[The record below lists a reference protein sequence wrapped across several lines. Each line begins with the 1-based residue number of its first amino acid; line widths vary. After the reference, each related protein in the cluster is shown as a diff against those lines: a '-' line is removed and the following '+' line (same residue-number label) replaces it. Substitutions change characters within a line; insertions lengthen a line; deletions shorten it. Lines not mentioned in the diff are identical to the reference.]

1 MVDYIFSS
9 YLFNCPGF
17 VYKPTRRLDERRTKS
32 KIKNKMSLLKVKNLN
47 ISYPTRKETIV
58 ASKDVEFTLERGEIL
73 GIVGESG
80 SGKSTIANAIINL
93 IDPPGE
99 ITGGSIKIDKIELRD
114 NEEVIQKI
122 RGKKIGFVFQ
132 DPQTSLNPLFKIKD
146 QLIET
151 IQTHLDLDYQ
161 EALNRSIQL
170 LEEVGIDN
178 AEKRIEDY
186 PHQFSG
192 GMRQRV
198 VIALAISC
206 EPDLIIADEPTTA
219 LDVSIQ
225 YQILELLKDLTQ
237 KRNLGVI
244 IITHDM
250 GVIAET
256 TNKVIVMRYGVI
268 VEQGDTKE
276 LLTNPKSTEARSLVI
291 SVPPTNKKIDRFKLI
306 SPDGKEI
313 TSDSKNLTKKI
324 IKTWGVRENTN
335 QKLLELK
342 DVTKIFDDNS
352 MASKFSF
359 GPKKQI
365 VDKVVKAVDTVS
377 FELFEGETL
386 GLVGESGSG
395 KSTIA
400 KIITGL
406 VRPTSGEIFYNNIS
420 LYNSKRKY
428 QIDKSRGQIQMIFQD
443 PYSSLNPRFKV
454 RDIISEPIKLFQK
467 NINRNELI
475 QNTHDLIDIVGMTR
489 QSLDRYPHEF
499 SGGQRQRISIA
510 RALATRPRLLVCDEP
525 TSALDVSIQAQ
536 ILNLLKDIQDELHLT
551 MLFISHDLPVIRQMC
566 NRIVVLKNGGVCETK
581 ETEDLFNNPEHPYT
595 QELIRLMPKIES
607 IV

>member
-1 MVDYIFSS
+1 
-9 YLFNCPGF
+9 
-17 VYKPTRRLDERRTKS
+17 
-32 KIKNKMSLLKVKNLN
+32 MSFLEVKNLN
-47 ISYPTRKETIV
+47 ISYQTRKETIV
-58 ASKDVEFTLERGEIL
+58 ASKDVNFSLERGEIL

-99 ITGGSIKIDKIELRD
+99 ITNGSIKIENQEICN
-114 NEEVIQKI
+114 NEEIIQKA
-122 RGKKIGFVFQ
+122 RGKKIGFIFQ

-151 IQTHLDLDYQ
+151 IQTHLDLNYEQ
-161 EALNRSIQL
+161 ALNKSIQL
-170 LEEVGIDN
+170 LKEVGIEN
-178 AEKRIEDY
+178 AENRIEDY

-225 YQILELLKDLTQ
+225 HQILKLLKNLTV
-237 KRNLGVI
+237 KRNLAVM

-256 TNKVIVMRYGVI
+256 TDRVIVMRYGKI
-268 VEQGDTKE
+268 VEQGKTSE
-276 LLTNPKSTEARSLVI
+276 ILSNPQSNECKSLVM
-291 SVPPTNKKIDRFKLI
+291 SVPPTNKKIDRFKLL
-306 SPDGKEI
+306 SPDGGEI
-313 TSDSKNLTKKI
+313 SDNSLNLTNNI
-324 IKTWGVRENTN
+324 IENWAVRKVSHE
-335 QKLLELK
+335 KLLDFK
-342 DVTKIFDDNS
+342 NITKIFDGQSIIISTKED
-352 MASKFSF
+352 
-359 GPKKQI
+359 
-365 VDKVVKAVDTVS
+365 DKIKALNDVS
-377 FELFEGETL
+377 FQIYEGESF

-400 KIITGL
+400 KIITSL
-406 VRPTSGEIFYNNIS
+406 VKPTNGQVFFEDVS
-420 LYNSKRKY
+420 LHDPKNKIIKNKY
-428 QIDKSRGQIQMIFQD
+428 RGQIQMIFQD

-454 RDIISEPIKLFQK
+454 KDIIAEPIKFFQK
-467 NINRNELI
+467 GIDKISIKNHIN
-475 QNTHDLIDIVGMTR
+475 DLIDIVGMTR

-510 RALATRPRLLVCDEP
+510 RALATRPRLLICDEP

-536 ILNLLKDIQDELHLT
+536 VLNLLKDLQEQLNLT
-551 MLFISHDLPVIRQMC
+551 ILFISHDLPVVRQMC
-566 NRIVVLKNGGVCETK
+566 DRIAVLKNGILCEINETEKLFNSPSHSYTK
-581 ETEDLFNNPEHPYT
+581 ELLD
-595 QELIRLMPKIES
+595 LMPKIES
-607 IV
+607 VLID

>member
-1 MVDYIFSS
+1 
-9 YLFNCPGF
+9 
-17 VYKPTRRLDERRTKS
+17 
-32 KIKNKMSLLKVKNLN
+32 MSFLEIKNLN
-47 ISYPTRKETIV
+47 ISYLTRKEKIV
-58 ASKDVEFTLERGEIL
+58 ASKDVEFSLERGEIL

-99 ITGGSIKIDKIELRD
+99 ITDGSIKID
-114 NEEVIQKI
+114 NEEICNNEEIIQKA

-151 IQTHLDLDYQ
+151 IQTHLKLNYDQ
-161 EALNRSIQL
+161 ALQRSIQL
-170 LEEVGIDN
+170 LNEVGIED

-225 YQILELLKDLTQ
+225 YQILQLLKDLTK

-256 TNKVIVMRYGVI
+256 TNKVIIMRNGVI
-268 VEQGDTKE
+268 VEYGLTKDV
-276 LLTNPKSTEARSLVI
+276 LTNPKSNEGKSLII
-291 SVPPTNKKIDRFKLI
+291 SVPPTNKKISRFKLI
-306 SPDGKEI
+306 SPEGGEI
-313 TSDSKNLTKKI
+313 TNDSLNLTNSIIQNWGKRAVTKDKLLEIKNLTKIFDSDSI
-324 IKTWGVRENTN
+324 IKSKKEINS
-335 QKLLELK
+335 LK
-342 DVTKIFDDNS
+342 ALDN
-352 MASKFSF
+352 
-359 GPKKQI
+359 
-365 VDKVVKAVDTVS
+365 VS
-377 FELFEGETL
+377 FNIFEGESF

-400 KIITGL
+400 KIITNL
-406 VRPTSGEIFYNNIS
+406 IKPTSGAVFYENIS
-420 LYNSKRKY
+420 LNQKNNNKF
-428 QIDKSRGQIQMIFQD
+428 RGQIQMIFQD

-454 RDIISEPIKLFQK
+454 KNIIAEPIKFFQK
-467 NINRNELI
+467 NLNKKTIENNV
-475 QNTHDLIDIVGMTR
+475 NDLIDIVGMTR

-510 RALATRPRLLVCDEP
+510 RALATRPRLLICDEP

-536 ILNLLKDIQDELHLT
+536 ILNLLKDLQEQLNLT
-551 MLFISHDLPVIRQMC
+551 ILFISHDLPVIRQMC
-566 NRIVVLKNGGVCETK
+566 DRIAVLKNGNLCEI
-581 ETEDLFNNPEHPYT
+581 ENTEILFNNPSHQYT
-595 QELIRLMPKIES
+595 KELIKLMPKIET
-607 IV
+607 IL

>member
-1 MVDYIFSS
+1 
-9 YLFNCPGF
+9 
-17 VYKPTRRLDERRTKS
+17 
-32 KIKNKMSLLKVKNLN
+32 MSLLKVKNLN

-99 ITGGSIKIDKIELRD
+99 ITSGSIKIDNDELRD
-114 NEEVIQKI
+114 NEELIQEI

-151 IQTHLDLDYQ
+151 IQTHLNLDYQ
-161 EALNRSIQL
+161 DALKKSIQL

-225 YQILELLKDLTQ
+225 HQILELLKDLTK
-237 KRNLGVI
+237 KRNLGVM

-256 TNKVIVMRYGVI
+256 TDKVIVMRHGLI

-276 LLTNPKSTEARSLVI
+276 LLTNPKSNEARSLVI

-313 TSDSKNLTKKI
+313 TSDSKNLTKNI
-324 IKTWGVRENTN
+324 IKTWGARENTN
-335 QKLLELK
+335 QKLLELSG
-342 DVTKIFDDNS
+342 VTKIFDDKSLVSN
-352 MASKFSF
+352 FSF
-359 GPKKQI
+359 GSKNETAA
-365 VDKVVKAVDTVS
+365 KVVKAVDNVS

-406 VRPTSGEIFYNNIS
+406 VRPTNGEIFYNNLS

-428 QIDKSRGQIQMIFQD
+428 QIDKSRGQVQMIFQD

-454 RDIISEPIKLFQK
+454 RDIISEPIRLFQK
-467 NINRNELI
+467 NISSSELT
-475 QNTHDLIDIVGMTR
+475 QNLYDLIDIVGMSR
-489 QSLDRYPHEF
+489 QSLYRYPHEF

-510 RALATRPRLLVCDEP
+510 RALATRPRLLICDEP

-536 ILNLLKDIQDELHLT
+536 VLNLLKDIQDELHLA

-566 NRIVVLKNGGVCETK
+566 NRIVVLKNGIVCETK
-581 ETEDLFNNPEHPYT
+581 ESEELFNNPEHPYT

-607 IV
+607 II

>member
-1 MVDYIFSS
+1 
-9 YLFNCPGF
+9 
-17 VYKPTRRLDERRTKS
+17 
-32 KIKNKMSLLKVKNLN
+32 MSFLEVKNLD
-47 ISYPTRKETIV
+47 ISYPTRKETII
-58 ASKDVEFTLERGEIL
+58 ASKNVEFTLERGEIL

-99 ITGGSIKIDKIELRD
+99 ITNGSIKIDNNELRD
-114 NEEVIQKI
+114 NEELIQKI

-151 IQTHLDLDYQ
+151 IQTHLNLGYQ
-161 EALNRSIQL
+161 DALKKSIQL
-170 LEEVGIDN
+170 LKEVGIDN

-225 YQILELLKDLTQ
+225 YQILELLKDLTK

-256 TNKVIVMRYGVI
+256 TNKVIVMRDGLI

-276 LLTNPKSTEARSLVI
+276 LLTNPKSNEARSLVI

-313 TSDSKNLTKKI
+313 TSDSKNLTKNI
-324 IKTWGVRENTN
+324 IKTWGIRENKN
-335 QKLLELK
+335 QKLLKLT
-342 DVTKIFDDNS
+342 DVTKIFDDRSLAINI
-352 MASKFSF
+352 SF
-359 GPKKQI
+359 GSKNEST
-365 VDKVVKAVDTVS
+365 DKVVKAVDNVS

-406 VRPTSGEIFYNNIS
+406 VRPTNGEIFYNNIS
-420 LYNSKRKY
+420 LYNSNRKY

-454 RDIISEPIKLFQK
+454 RDIISEPIKFFQK
-467 NINRNELI
+467 NISHNELT
-475 QNTHDLIDIVGMTR
+475 QNVYDLIDIVGMTR

-510 RALATRPRLLVCDEP
+510 RALATRPRLLICDEP

-536 ILNLLKDIQDELHLT
+536 ILNLLKDIQDELHMT
-551 MLFISHDLPVIRQMC
+551 ILFISHDLPVIRQMC
-566 NRIVVLKNGGVCETK
+566 NRIVVLKNGSVCETK
-581 ETEDLFNNPEHPYT
+581 ETEELFNNPEHPYT

-607 IV
+607 II